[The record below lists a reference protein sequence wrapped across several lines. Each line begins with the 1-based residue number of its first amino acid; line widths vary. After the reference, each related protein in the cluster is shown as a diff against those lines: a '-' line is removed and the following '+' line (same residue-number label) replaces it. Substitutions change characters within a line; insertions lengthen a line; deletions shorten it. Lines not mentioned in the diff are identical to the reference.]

1 MAYTSVIPVHRLKG
15 SVEYVLDEKKTS
27 RGRNA
32 KSLEESVDYALN
44 RAKTEQDLFE
54 SAIACTCKTAFEDM
68 CKVKEMWHKTGG
80 VQGFHLVQS
89 FAAGEVTPELAHQIG
104 LEFAGQLLQGKYQAI
119 VSTHLNT
126 GHIHN
131 HIVWNSVAIQD
142 GKKYH
147 SNAKSYYTEVR
158 AISDKLCRQHGLSVI
173 EEKGA
178 GAVGRP
184 YPQWLAEQENRP
196 TWKAAIQQD
205 IDSVVAEV
213 LTWNQFTRKLEEK
226 GYALR
231 MNRKYITLQPPG
243 KARPVR
249 FKTLGKNYTPEA
261 IRRRILYPSRRTPA
275 GKKKLPL
282 SLYAVIVEHPE
293 NHYSGLRGLYVSY
306 LFQVGVLPR
315 KPRYPSYAVREDI
328 RKLDQRI
335 EQMGFIFEHEIEDR
349 GQLNAIRQAAEA
361 EIESLTKE
369 RKRLYRRDP
378 DSPRIDELT
387 AQLKEKRKTV
397 QLCKRI
403 EEHSLAI
410 EQRLEAG
417 RKEQAQQEARHR
429 EDEQR
434 EAAIKEKQKEKTK

>member
-1 MAYTSVIPVHRLKG
+1 MAYTSVIPVHRLKA

-27 RGRNA
+27 RGQNA
-32 KSLEESVDYALN
+32 KSLEEAVDYALN

-68 CKVKEMWHKTGG
+68 CRIKEMWHKTGG

-104 LEFAGQLLQGKYQAI
+104 KEFAEQLLQGRYQAVI
-119 VSTHLNT
+119 STHLNT

-158 AISDKLCRQHGLSVI
+158 AKSDALCRKYGLSVI
-173 EEKGA
+173 SSPESERGKRQYA
-178 GAVGRP
+178 KW
-184 YPQWLAEQENRP
+184 QAEQEDRP

-205 IDSVVAEV
+205 VDSVIAQV
-213 LTWNQFTRKLEEK
+213 LTWNQFVRALEEK
-226 GYALR
+226 GYTLR

-261 IRRRILYPSRRTPA
+261 IRRRILYPQSHKPA
-275 GKKKLPL
+275 GGKSLPL
-282 SLYAVIVEHPE
+282 GLYAVLME
-293 NHYSGLRGLYVSY
+293 NSGRNYSGLQGLYVSY

-328 RKLDQRI
+328 RKLDERI
-335 EQMGFIFEHEIEDR
+335 EQMEFIFEHEIEDR

-387 AQLKEKRKTV
+387 AQLKKQRKTV
-397 QLCKRI
+397 RICKRI

-417 RKEQAQQEARHR
+417 RKEQAQQEARRH

-434 EAAIKEKQKEKTK
+434 EAAVKEKQKEKTK

>member
-1 MAYTSVIPVHRLKG
+1 MAYTSVIPVHRLKA

-27 RGRNA
+27 RGQNA
-32 KSLEESVDYALN
+32 KSLEEAVDYALN

-68 CKVKEMWHKTGG
+68 CRIKEMWHKTGG

-104 LEFAGQLLQGKYQAI
+104 LEFAGQLLRGRYQAV

-126 GHIHN
+126 ACIHN

-142 GKKYH
+142 GKKYR
-147 SNAKSYYTEVR
+147 SNAKSYYTEIR
-158 AISDKLCRQHGLSVI
+158 AISDALCKQHGLSVI
-173 EEKGA
+173 KVDRSDL
-178 GAVGRP
+178 VGRP

-205 IDSVVAEV
+205 IDSVIAQV
-213 LTWNQFTRKLEEK
+213 LTWNQFVRGLEEK
-226 GYALR
+226 GYTLR

-261 IRRRILYPSRRTPA
+261 IRRRILYPQSQRPA
-275 GKKKLPL
+275 GEKILPPG
-282 SLYAVIVEHPE
+282 LYALILEQPGK
-293 NHYSGLRGLYVSY
+293 HYSGLRGLYVSY
-306 LFQVGVLPR
+306 LFQVGVLPQ
-315 KPRYPSYAVREDI
+315 KPHYPSYAVREDI

-335 EQMGFIFEHEIEDR
+335 EQMEFIFEHEIEDR
-349 GQLNAIRQAAEA
+349 GQLNAIRKTAEE
-361 EIESLTKE
+361 EIERLTKE
-369 RKRLYRRDP
+369 RKRLYRREP
-378 DSPRIDELT
+378 DSPRIAELT
-387 AQLKEKRKTV
+387 AQLKEQRKTARI
-397 QLCKRI
+397 CKRI

-410 EQRLEAG
+410 EQRLEASCQ
-417 RKEQAQQEARHR
+417 EQAERELRQRDTEQKEATR
-429 EDEQR
+429 
-434 EAAIKEKQKEKTK
+434 KEKQEEKTK

>member
-1 MAYTSVIPVHRLKG
+1 MAYTSIIPVHRLKS

-27 RGRNA
+27 RGKNA
-32 KSLEESVDYALN
+32 KSLEEAVDYALN

-104 LEFAGQLLQGKYQAI
+104 LEFAERLLQGKYQAV

-131 HIVWNSVAIQD
+131 HMVWNSVAIQD

-147 SNAKSYYTEVR
+147 SNAKSYYTEIR
-158 AISDKLCRQHGLSVI
+158 AKSDALCREYGLSVI
-173 EEKGA
+173 QTPESLQGKRQYA
-178 GAVGRP
+178 KW
-184 YPQWLAEQENRP
+184 QAEQQDRS

-205 IDSVVAEV
+205 IDSVIAQV
-213 LTWNQFTRKLEEK
+213 LTWNQFARALEKK
-226 GYALR
+226 GYTLR

-243 KARPVR
+243 KDRPVR

-261 IRRRILYPSRRTPA
+261 IRRRILYPSSQTPT
-275 GKKKLPL
+275 GKKNLPPG
-282 SLYAVIVEHPE
+282 LYALILEHSE
-293 NHYSGLRGLYVSY
+293 KQYSGLRGLYISY

-315 KPRYPSYAVREDI
+315 KHRYPSYAAREDI

-335 EQMGFIFEHEIEDR
+335 EQLEFILEHEIEDR
-349 GQLNAIRQAAEA
+349 GQLDAIRQEAEA
-361 EIESLTKE
+361 EIEKLTKE
-369 RKRLYRRDP
+369 RKRLYRREP
-378 DSPRIDELT
+378 DSPRIRELT
-387 AQLKEKRKTV
+387 AQLKEQRKTV
-397 QLCKRI
+397 RICKRI

-410 EQRLEAG
+410 EQRLEAS
-417 RKEQAQQEARHR
+417 RQEQAER
-429 EDEQR
+429 EQRQR
-434 EAAIKEKQKEKTK
+434 EAEQKEAKRKEKQEEKTK